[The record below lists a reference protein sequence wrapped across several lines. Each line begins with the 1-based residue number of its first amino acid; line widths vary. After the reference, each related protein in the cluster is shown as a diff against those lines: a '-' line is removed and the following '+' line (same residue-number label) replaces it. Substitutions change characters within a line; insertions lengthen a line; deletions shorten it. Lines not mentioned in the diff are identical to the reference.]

1 MRRKSSLSV
10 EDIWPEYREWIEA
23 LEDIARFIVQS
34 NPNVRR
40 VLLFG
45 SMARGTADRRSDADV
60 AIILKED
67 HRRPLDRIPEFLRYF
82 IEAPMPVDVLVYTE
96 DELAQM
102 LREGRSFAR
111 HIAEEGRVLAEA

>member
-10 EDIWPEYREWIEA
+10 EDIWPEYRERIEA

-67 HRRPLDRIPEFLRYF
+67 YRRPPDRIPEFLRYF

>member
-10 EDIWPEYREWIEA
+10 EDIWPEYRERIEA

-45 SMARGTADRRSDADV
+45 SMARGTAGRRSDADV

-67 HRRPLDRIPEFLRYF
+67 HRRPPDRIPEFLRYF
-82 IEAPMPVDVLVYTE
+82 IEAPMPVDVLVYT
-96 DELAQM
+96 
-102 LREGRSFAR
+102 
-111 HIAEEGRVLAEA
+111 